1 MEVISAVSKSV
12 AVAPEKIAVTTGD
25 ESFSYAELLRSA
37 QRVSCLLKV
46 QDRLHGHSDTEV
58 QGDTQYVEKDLIRKP
73 DGPRVGIIA
82 RPCAEFVAAVWGSW
96 LNGYVV
102 VPLALSFPEAELM
115 HVLTDAEISAILAT
129 QGNLGSV
136 ENLLGK
142 VSAELHILPPVVSTQ
157 GRDEFVSPNVDEL
170 LTDVQSRISAVA
182 DDEAALI
189 IYTSGT
195 TGRPKGVVHTH
206 AGLGAQVRMISEAW
220 NCSAEDR
227 FLHCLPLHHV
237 HGLINAL
244 LTPLYVGAT
253 IDLMPKFSTSGVWQR
268 WRSCYPVDGSSSESP
283 ITLFTGVPTM
293 YVRLLQGY
301 AAMDGEAQK
310 ASVHAAKQLR
320 VMLCASSA
328 LPEPVMDEWE
338 SLTGHRLVE
347 RYGMTEFGMGL
358 SNPLYGEK
366 KPGFVGMP
374 LPGIEIRIDDTGSDV
389 RGDGELLFKSPSMFR
404 EYWRQPQVT
413 EDSFTEDGYFK
424 TGDTVTTKDG
434 YIKILGRSSIDIL
447 MVGGFKLSALE
458 IEAVLLEH
466 PAIAE
471 CAVFGLP
478 DKEYGEIVCVV
489 VVSPDLAVDTKP
501 LLSLKELQ
509 TWALERI
516 AAYKIPKKL
525 VIWERMPRNA
535 MGKVNKKE
543 IRKSVLGSP
552 P

>member
-1 MEVISAVSKSV
+1 MQVISAVCKSV
-12 AVAPEKIAVTTGD
+12 TVAPEKIAVTTGD
-25 ESFSYAELLRSA
+25 EFFSFAELLRSA
-37 QRVSCLLKV
+37 QSVSHLLEDKYKHH
-46 QDRLHGHSDTEV
+46 DHSAAEEV
-58 QGDTQYVEKDLIRKP
+58 RSDLIGARI
-73 DGPRVGIIA
+73 GIIA

-102 VPLALSFPEAELM
+102 VPLALNFPEAELL
-115 HVLTDAEISAILAT
+115 HVITDAQISAILTTPDSVGAVANLV
-129 QGNLGSV
+129 GNS
-136 ENLLGK
+136 
-142 VSAELHILPPVVSTQ
+142 SAELYLLPPVESAR
-157 GRDEFVSPNVDEL
+157 GRDEFESPNVGVDEL
-170 LTDVQSRISAVA
+170 VADVRSRISAVA
-182 DDEAALI
+182 DDAAALI

-220 NCSAEDR
+220 DCTAEDR

-268 WRSCYPVDGSSSESP
+268 WRHCYPIDGPSAESP

-301 AAMDGEAQK
+301 AAMDAEARK
-310 ASVHAAKQLR
+310 ASAHAAKQLR

-358 SNPLYGEK
+358 SNPLHGEK

-374 LPGIEIRIDDTGSDV
+374 LPGIEIRIDDSESDV
-389 RGDGELLFKSPSMFR
+389 RGVGELLFKSPSMFR

-413 EDSFTEDGYFK
+413 HDSFTEDGFFK
-424 TGDTVTTKDG
+424 TGDTVTMKDG

-458 IEAVLLEH
+458 IEAVLLDH

-478 DKEYGEIVCVV
+478 DEEYGEIVCAVV
-489 VVSPDLAVDTKP
+489 VPPAADVTDSAVDPKP
-501 LLSLKELQ
+501 RLSLKLLQ

-516 AAYKIPKKL
+516 AAYKVPKKL